1 MFRRFS
7 LVLSVS
13 FFASAH
19 LSAEPAAPPP
29 PRHEVRV
36 MLVDPGKPTESLR
49 GITRML
55 PVVGKEHIGSAVH
68 WPANMR
74 VNEDFLFERYEGGKL
89 TVRLPVRTI
98 ELAAGDYTIHP
109 GEHKFSI
116 RDDGTPAS
124 DDPEMLIE
132 GADIRLKC
140 YPVVIQVVDGEEQG
154 AFSARRLPGSFT
166 VVTQRTVKIP
176 DPKPDE
182 PTEKIVDVQHVPEA
196 GSFEPLTLY
205 LPASATGNPYQLKP
219 FGVSFQVADG
229 QVKLITPEGRALAAE
244 ADGLAIGVPTRPIAL
259 SLRTAAGRTIQ
270 ARMKGL
276 RTEGRLRLIATARR
290 GRKPQTEGQVRG
302 TITARVEPVE
312 LFAGGKESSL
322 KTPVDCSFSEY
333 RYVSMLLE
341 NSLRTTDAASL
352 LMAEYNERSIAP
364 QQWSQ
369 MRIGF
374 VDAGAPP
381 LAAPQV
387 AVFVRL
393 TGAEDETW
401 QKADCET
408 LAEFAE
414 RKLQEEPEDEKERDP
429 NAPKLTNPRATTVR
443 FRTPSLP
450 MGLYDVRVAIGS
462 ESPGPDARLSV
473 SRPLVLVPPE
483 VAGSLGFFTQKGRD
497 AFNLGEDLR
506 IGLAAKSDRPL
517 PEGGPQLELVGP
529 NGGERSLTLGPPQP
543 GAKNATFFVRLPREV
558 TRNLSPGTYALSA
571 HWGGLLPA
579 TKRIELVDPAPK
591 THFLSVMPG
600 KYSALGGNYH
610 RALRTDF
617 DNPEGAEHLV
627 RFASRIGHNQLDL
640 MQYNTDRTKR
650 FPSIQEQVFAKYP
663 TMPPAESF
671 YRPTPR
677 DRMLNAGVRYGVGIN
692 DTLITFNDNH
702 PPRYIEP
709 LLRCLER
716 WIAIETQSM
725 KHSPTTRG
733 ITFYDELYAMGI
745 TVPGGQQ
752 EAFQRMPKLAYEDK
766 YGVNPARLVKDIA
779 RFTERPKSRR
789 DLKALDAYFSW
800 YRFLE
805 EGWAIMN
812 RRLQTASK
820 RVLPSLRNT
829 TRHRVWGTPGFS
841 FDGEHGYIPT
851 VLEPLDI
858 AGFVTYSD
866 NAGGWPLTHAMMADA
881 YGFDSKKPRY
891 LTIPFAIS
899 SDNGEY
905 LQQNFFSGLSQKIHG
920 AGFYAQPGLDPNG
933 PWTRVAEA
941 NRDLFNG
948 IVRRYGDL
956 FLELEPGYRK
966 VAVYYSWRGQ
976 MLTPHKGLATV
987 AHKTE
992 GLWISCIRAGFPA
1005 DLLYDEDIAAG
1016 RGGDYRVVLVPGIE
1030 FEQELSEQTLSKLRE
1045 LIAAGK
1051 TVVVEKGSKLDL
1063 EGVVVMEDTE
1073 WDEYYQ
1079 PMYQA
1084 AGWDHELERTFELSE
1099 HLTLKL
1105 RRFLGRYVRPAAEHD
1120 MTVGPDWL
1128 RNDETWYL
1136 VVSNFEDPMF
1146 SYLHRQ
1152 RLVAPTSQTLTVYD
1166 KPPVCY
1172 DALEMKPVEVRREGD
1187 ALEFEADLRHASGKL
1202 YAFLP
1207 RPIGGL
1213 SLACTAGPARGR
1225 ELTVGVEVVDEEGTR
1240 LRGAFPVELRLI
1252 GPQGRETV
1260 RYRAAAPMLQERLRI
1275 PINAAAGEWRLAA
1288 RELIAGNEAEHKFE
1302 LSASQRAINVAEDS
1316 REVLL
1321 HDARLLGQMIDK
1333 MEEAVVP
1340 IAEGDAQLTE
1350 LVGRLRPDFAKRGLA
1365 LRVVRPGEA
1374 AIQNEKY
1381 RKEGVYN
1388 EYSHWSGRLVGPT
1401 FHVDRPVL
1409 LLDLKGTH
1417 PWTGHLLRYGLML
1430 DVPSKHNPGPGRAI
1444 VVPVPQAFHTSKDTI
1459 VISSGDVAG
1468 LERGMKALLSPDQA
1482 DGLSYPLLASRPP
1495 ESGRPG
1501 MAAIPLASVKSK
1513 GARASSTRRL
1523 AHLENIVTTIAAD
1536 PVSGRIAVGTR
1547 GYGNNLFCFDAQG
1560 EMLWSRYLSEYHVRV
1575 AEFTPD
1581 GRHLFAS
1588 CLYDDRTY
1596 LLDPADGT
1604 IRWSLVN
1611 VPKKRVAHNH
1621 EGYASS
1627 YARPAIFPDAQKLVL
1642 YYRNGAAIVGFDGEL
1657 VTHVSIPRKV
1667 SGPAFSQDVTHYATV
1682 EVVDHKEV
1690 YQPPP
1695 VRGKE
1700 QPPKDIAVAYDHLRM
1715 YRVSDGK
1722 QVADTSLAKVGVE
1735 HYQVVWPSAAG
1746 PVARRFGMDEHFDL
1760 AGKKLKTAETEPE
1773 PQARY
1778 AVDEDGVVHA
1788 FDERGEEQWN
1798 CSAADPSPDIGD
1810 PGGCVLAGL
1819 GDKGAVVG
1827 TSRGRIVHISPEGKV
1842 SWRVWLGEL
1851 NEPPGDY
1858 AAFVADGRKSTKDV
1872 SAGIWP
1878 TIVDKEGDLDAI
1890 VKMGVNR
1897 LANPSFEANSGGW
1910 STGGEQ
1916 KLALATPAQHGKHS
1930 LRVGGAMVSQD
1941 LERHVCRLATYV
1953 LEFHYRPLSPKT
1965 TLVAGT
1971 LIDGDERAP
1980 SSLRFEGAANE
1991 WHFGRMATKTYDST
2005 RSLSVGFY
2013 AEGGEVLL
2021 DNVRLRQVRWP
2032 SANHMQNLALH
2043 KIKPL
2048 WVESFRIAYRGAPD
2062 RIKDQL
2068 TNKVYVPILPQL
2080 GGRAVFMDGTLL
2092 HNGRLNDTK
2101 SKWYMFEAPTYVELV
2116 WQKPAWV
2123 SHLAFYFHQHRPD
2136 RVMSSFFVS
2145 YIDSETKQW
2154 TRFAHVEGNRKLFF
2168 VLKFAPL
2175 FTDRIRIEEDS
2186 IHPLHRTLTEI
2197 EAYGPLG
2204 GKEEVAGFSKDADA
2218 FSMYMGGPDHVDR
2231 RNVPDLVGEY
2241 KFSASGIPIPSTDDL
2256 IAASTGTA
2264 PAVVEGRYYLGSNH
2278 GHVVENEIGK
2288 PTKERVF
2295 SRPTRWGLLTPPT
2308 IYGGRIIVGDAGGQ
2322 LHCLRADNAELLYQA
2337 RTDGRIYAAPLP
2349 HGDDLFV
2356 ASLDGSL
2363 YRLDIANGSILWSVE
2378 LGGELRAS
2386 PALASGVVVAV
2397 STTGK
2402 VFGVDA
2408 VRGRI
2413 RWKAD
2418 LAPESVGSP
2427 AIDKGRVYLGDG
2439 AGDVHCL
2446 DLRNGKP
2453 IWKRPTG
2460 TIIETGPTIRNNSL
2474 FMVNLDGEVLRLNQ
2488 SNGGIVWRVKLGA
2501 ENALEPIATQT
2512 QLLVAVPNGIRVLQQ
2527 ANGQPDT
2534 RFVHGKEKGLL
2545 SVRPRPQGSYTVVGF
2560 CVYKGAIH
2568 LTEYPQKGGPIY
2580 LNKYGWAQRNVTI
2593 GVASPV
2599 PPPKKKGGKK

>member
-1 MFRRFS
+1 MLYRS
-7 LVLSVS
+7 SIALLVVLLVPVRA
-13 FFASAH
+13 FG
-19 LSAEPAAPPP
+19 EPTPPL
-29 PRHEVRV
+29 HTVRV
-36 MLVDPGKPTESLR
+36 ILVDAAKPTESLR
-49 GITRML
+49 GVTRML

-74 VNEDFLFERYEGGKL
+74 LNDDYLFERYQGGQL

-98 ELAAGDYTIHP
+98 ELAAGDYTIEP
-109 GEHKFSI
+109 GAHKFAV
-116 RDDGTPAS
+116 RDDGTVAT
-124 DDPEMLIE
+124 DDPEILVE
-132 GADIRLKC
+132 GAEVRLKC

-166 VVTQRTVKIP
+166 VVTQRTVKVP
-176 DPKPDE
+176 NPKPDE
-182 PTEKIVDVQHVPEA
+182 PTEMIVDVQHVPEA
-196 GSFEPLTLY
+196 GTFDPLTLY
-205 LPASATGNPYQLKP
+205 LPAKAAGDSYLLRP
-219 FGVSFQVADG
+219 FGVSFHVADG
-229 QVKLITPEGRALAAE
+229 RVELITPEGRALAAE
-244 ADGLAIGVPTRPIAL
+244 AKGLQIGVPTRPIDI
-259 SLRTAAGRTIQ
+259 SFRTSVARTIQ

-276 RTEGRLRLIATARR
+276 RTEGQLRLVASAGP
-290 GRKPQTEGQVRG
+290 GRKPQTASHVRG

-333 RYVSMLLE
+333 RYLSILLE

-352 LMAEYNERSIAP
+352 LTAEYNDRSVAP
-364 QQWSQ
+364 EQWSQ

-374 VDAGAPP
+374 VDAAVSP
-381 LAAPQV
+381 LVGPQV
-387 AVFVRL
+387 AVFIRT
-393 TGAEDETW
+393 TGTEDETW
-401 QKADCET
+401 KKADCET

-429 NAPKLTNPRATTVR
+429 NALKLTNPRAATIR
-443 FRTPSLP
+443 FRAPSLP
-450 MGLYDVRVAIGS
+450 MGLYDVQIAIGK
-462 ESPGPDARLSV
+462 ETPEPDARLSV

-497 AFNLGEDLR
+497 AFGLGEDLR

-517 PEGGPQLELVGP
+517 PEGGPELKLTGP
-529 NGGERSLTLGPPQP
+529 NGGAWNLTLGPPSP
-543 GAKNATFFVRLPREV
+543 GSSNATFFIRLPGEV
-558 TRNLSPGTYALSA
+558 TRNLSPGTYTLSA
-571 HWGGLLPA
+571 RWGGLLPA
-579 TKRIELVDPAPK
+579 TKGIELVDPEPE

-600 KYSALGGNYH
+600 KYSALGANYH
-610 RALRTDF
+610 KALRTDF
-617 DNPEGAEHLV
+617 DEPDGAEQLV
-627 RFASRIGHNQLDL
+627 RFARRIGHNQLDL

-650 FPSIQEQVFAKYP
+650 FPSIQEQVFVKYP

-716 WIAIETQSM
+716 WIAIEAQSM
-725 KHSPTTRG
+725 KHSPATRG

-752 EAFQRMPKLAYEDK
+752 EAFQRLAKLGYEDK
-766 YGVNPARLVKDIA
+766 YGVNPAELVKDIA

-805 EGWAIMN
+805 EGWASMN
-812 RRLQTASK
+812 RRLQAASK

-829 TRHRVWGTPGFS
+829 TRHRVWGTPGYS

-851 VLEPLDI
+851 VLESLDI
-858 AGFVTYSD
+858 AGLVTYSD

-881 YGFDSKKPRY
+881 YGFDPKKPRY

-905 LQQNFFSGLSQKIHG
+905 LQQNFFSGLSQMIHG

-933 PWTRVAEA
+933 PWTRVAEG
-941 NRDLFNG
+941 NRDLFTG

-956 FLELEPGYRK
+956 FLELEPGYRQ
-966 VAVYYSWRGQ
+966 VAIHYSWRGQ
-976 MLTPHKGLATV
+976 MLSPHKGLATV

-1030 FEQELSEQTLSKLRE
+1030 FEQELSEEILGRLRE

-1063 EGVVVMEDTE
+1063 EGVVVMDDTE

-1079 PMYQA
+1079 PLYQS

-1099 HLTLKL
+1099 HLTRKLK
-1105 RRFLGRYVRPAAEHD
+1105 RFLGRYVRPAAEHN

-1136 VVSNFEDPMF
+1136 VVPNFEDPMF

-1152 RLVAPTSQTLTVYD
+1152 RLVAPTLQTLTVYD

-1172 DALEMKPVEVRREGD
+1172 DALEMKPVEVQREGD
-1187 ALEFEADLRHASGKL
+1187 ALKFDADLRHASGKL

-1207 RPIGGL
+1207 RSVGGL
-1213 SLACTAGPARGR
+1213 ALACTSNPSPGQDLA
-1225 ELTVGVEVVDEEGTR
+1225 VGVEVVDDGGTR
-1240 LRGAFPVELRLI
+1240 LRGAFPIELRLI
-1252 GPQGRETV
+1252 DPKGRETV
-1260 RYRAAAPMLQERLRI
+1260 RYRAAAPMLQEQFRI
-1275 PINAAAGEWRLAA
+1275 PINAAAGEWKLVA
-1288 RELIAGNEAEHKFE
+1288 RELLAGNEAEHKFK
-1302 LSASQRAINVAEDS
+1302 LSAPPRAVKVAEDP
-1316 REVLL
+1316 RAVLL
-1321 HDARLLGQMIDK
+1321 HDPGLVARMVEQMK
-1333 MEEAVVP
+1333 EAIVP
-1340 IAEGDAQLTE
+1340 VEEGDAVLAE
-1350 LVGRLRPDFAKRGLA
+1350 LVERLRPDFAQQGVTLK
-1365 LRVVRPGEA
+1365 VVRPGEVE
-1374 AIQNEKY
+1374 IPNEVY

-1388 EYSHWSGRLVGPT
+1388 EYSHWSGSLVGPT
-1401 FHVDRPVL
+1401 FHVDHPVL

-1430 DVPSKHNPGPGRAI
+1430 EVPSKHNPGPGRAI
-1444 VVPVPQAFHTSKDTI
+1444 VVPVPQAFHTSKDTV
-1459 VISSGDVAG
+1459 VITSGDVAG
-1468 LERGMKALLSPDQA
+1468 LERGMKALLSPDKV
-1482 DGLSYPLLASRPP
+1482 DGLDYPLLA
-1495 ESGRPG
+1495 G
-1501 MAAIPLASVKSK
+1501 
-1513 GARASSTRRL
+1513 RASPEREGKAATPIARIKSEGTRVTSTRRF
-1523 AHLENIVTTIAAD
+1523 AHLENIVTALAAD
-1536 PVSGRIAVGTR
+1536 PASGRIAVGTR
-1547 GYGNNLFCFDAQG
+1547 GYGDNLFCFDAEG
-1560 EMLWSRYLSEYHVRV
+1560 EMLWSRYLSEYHVHRV
-1575 AEFTPD
+1575 EFTPD
-1581 GRHLFAS
+1581 GKHLFAS
-1588 CLYDDRTY
+1588 CLFDDRTY
-1596 LLDPADGT
+1596 KLDAADGT
-1604 IRWSLVN
+1604 VRWSLVN

-1627 YARPAIFPDAQKLVL
+1627 YSHPKVLASAQKLVI
-1642 YYRNGAAIVGFDGEL
+1642 YYQNGAAVVGFDGKL
-1657 VTHVSIPRKV
+1657 VTHVTIPRKV
-1667 SGPAFSQDVTHYATV
+1667 SGPAFSPDVAHYATV
-1682 EVVDHKEV
+1682 EAVDHKET

-1700 QPPKDIAVAYDHLRM
+1700 QPLRDLAVAYDHLRV
-1715 YRVSDGK
+1715 YHVSDGK
-1722 QVADTSLAKVGVE
+1722 QVVDVSLGKVGVE
-1735 HYQVVWPSAAG
+1735 HYDVVWPNAAG
-1746 PVARRFGMDEHFDL
+1746 PVARRFGMDEQFDL
-1760 AGKKLKTAETEPE
+1760 AGKKLRVVETEPG
-1773 PQARY
+1773 PQDRY
-1778 AVDEDGVVHA
+1778 TVDEEGVVYA
-1788 FDERGEEQWN
+1788 LDESGQEKWK
-1798 CSAADPSPDIGD
+1798 CSAADPVPDTGD
-1810 PGGCVLAGL
+1810 PGQCVLADL

-1827 TSRGRIVHISPEGKV
+1827 TSRGRILRIFPEGEV
-1842 SWRVWLGEL
+1842 SWRAWLGEL
-1851 NEPPGDY
+1851 NEPSGDY
-1858 AAFVADGRKSTKDV
+1858 AAFVAEGRKQSKDI

-1878 TIVDKEGDLDAI
+1878 TTVDKDGDLDAI
-1890 VKMGVNR
+1890 VKMGIDR
-1897 LANPSFEANSGGW
+1897 LVNPSFETDSGGW
-1910 STGGEQ
+1910 TIDGVQ
-1916 KLALATPAQHGKHS
+1916 KLPLATPAQHGKRS
-1930 LRVGGAMVSQD
+1930 LRVGEAMVSQD
-1941 LERHVCRLATYV
+1941 LKRHVCRLATYV
-1953 LEFHYRPLSPKT
+1953 LEFHYRPLSPKA

-1971 LIDGDERAP
+1971 LVDGDERVP
-1980 SSLRFEGAANE
+1980 SSLHFEGDANE
-1991 WHFGRMATKTYDST
+1991 WHFGRMAAKTYDNT
-2005 RSLSVGFY
+2005 QSLSVGFY

-2062 RIKDQL
+2062 HTKDQL

-2204 GKEEVAGFSKDADA
+2204 GKEEAAGFSKDPDA

-2231 RNVPDLVGEY
+2231 RDVPDLVGEY
-2241 KFSASGIPIPSTDDL
+2241 RFSASTMTVPTTDDL

-2264 PAVVEGRYYLGSNH
+2264 PAVVDGRYYLGSNH
-2278 GHVVENEIGK
+2278 GHVIANEIGK
-2288 PTKERVF
+2288 PTKGRVF

-2308 IYGGRIIVGDAGGQ
+2308 IYGGRVIVGDAGGQ

-2337 RTDGRIYAAPLP
+2337 RTEGRIYAAPLP

-2386 PALASGVVVAV
+2386 PALANGIVVAV
-2397 STTGK
+2397 STVGK
-2402 VFGVDA
+2402 IFGVDA
-2408 VRGRI
+2408 VRGTV
-2413 RWKAD
+2413 RWKSD
-2418 LAPESVGSP
+2418 IAPESVGSP
-2427 AIDKGRVYLGDG
+2427 AIDKGRVYVGDSVG
-2439 AGDVHCL
+2439 TVHCL

-2453 IWKRPTG
+2453 IWQRPTG
-2460 TIIETGPTIRNNSL
+2460 TIIETGPTIRNNGL
-2474 FMVNLDGEVLRLNQ
+2474 FIVNLDGEVLRLDQ
-2488 SNGGIVWRVKLGA
+2488 GNGGVVWRVKVGA
-2501 ENALEPIATQT
+2501 EDALEPVATQT
-2512 QLLVAVPNGIRVLQQ
+2512 QLLVAVPNGIRVVLQS
-2527 ANGQPDT
+2527 NGQPDA
-2534 RFVHGKEKGLL
+2534 RFVCDKEKGLL
-2545 SVRPRPQGSYTVVGF
+2545 SVKPPGAQGGYTIVGF
-2560 CVYKGAIH
+2560 CIYKGAIY

-2580 LNKYGWAQRNVTI
+2580 LNKYSWAQRNITL

-2599 PPPKKKGGKK
+2599 PPPEKKGGKK